1 VFIAVMLPINILM
14 GFLLA
19 TRAMWWTK
27 LTAAAVI
34 LITLYT
40 FVRGYLTRLTMD
52 ADGVYLRRPGRDI
65 LLPWDQIRHIGEY
78 APGGG
83 VGGAEYVYVTK
94 QDTPPTYK
102 WEIDESTI
110 QIQAHPGLLDALIRA
125 QQQNKTDN
133 PAGTAGVDEI

>member
-1 VFIAVMLPINILM
+1 MLPINILM

-40 FVRGYLTRLTMD
+40 FFRGYLTRLTMD
-52 ADGVYLRRPGRDI
+52 ADGVRLSRPGRNI

-83 VGGAEYVYVTK
+83 VGGAEYVYVT
-94 QDTPPTYK
+94 TRESPPTYK
-102 WEIDESTI
+102 WEIDQTTI
-110 QIQAHPGLLDALIRA
+110 QTQAHPGLLDAL
-125 QQQNKTDN
+125 NKAHQSNKVCDSAN
-133 PAGTAGVDEI
+133 AVGNS